1 MVMTQKLCNSLWA
14 FLPPASLL
22 VLLWIRGLGTLE
34 MLGEGR
40 QGKEKKDK
48 VTVVAKEK
56 EVLSLQ
62 V

>member
-1 MVMTQKLCNSLWA
+1 MTQKLCNSLWA
-14 FLPPASLL
+14 FLPPAFLL

-40 QGKEKKDK
+40 QWKEKKDK
-48 VTVVAKEK
+48 VIAVAKEK